1 MSTTF
6 ARKLNMPNKTIKQYS
21 LISVLL
27 QNSLPL
33 RRMELIRTYFP
44 TLTEH
49 QVRQFDQLGNLYAEW
64 NAQINVISRKDIDN
78 LYERHVLHALSI
90 AKIVTFKAQSSV
102 IDLGTGGG
110 FPGIPLAILF
120 PDVEFILIDGTRKK
134 LRVVEAVSEAIKLEN
149 VQVKHLRAEDC
160 KDKADFVVSRAV
172 ASLDKLLH
180 WARPLLKNQQINA
193 LPNGLI
199 ALKGGNIQTEIK
211 LLPRH
216 EYTEI
221 YPIQDYFD
229 RPVFDEKYIVYV
241 QG

>member
-1 MSTTF
+1 
-6 ARKLNMPNKTIKQYS
+6 
-21 LISVLL
+21 
-27 QNSLPL
+27 
-33 RRMELIRTYFP
+33 MELIRSY
-44 TLTEH
+44 
-49 QVRQFDQLGNLYAEW
+49 FDQLTEKQTEQFTKLEPLYKEW

-90 AKIVTFKAQSSV
+90 AKVVSFRAGSKV

-110 FPGIPLAILF
+110 FPGIPMAILF

-134 LRVVEAVSEAIKLEN
+134 LRVVEAVAEAIDLKN
-149 VQVKHLRAEDC
+149 VQVKHVRAEEC
-160 KDKADFVVSRAV
+160 KDQADFVISRAV

-180 WARPLLKNQQINA
+180 WARPLLHQKQMNA

-199 ALKGGNIQTEIK
+199 ALKGGDIKKEIE
-211 LLPRH
+211 LIPRH

-221 YPIQDYFD
+221 YSIKDYFD
-229 RPVFDEKYIVYV
+229 RAAFDKKYIVYV